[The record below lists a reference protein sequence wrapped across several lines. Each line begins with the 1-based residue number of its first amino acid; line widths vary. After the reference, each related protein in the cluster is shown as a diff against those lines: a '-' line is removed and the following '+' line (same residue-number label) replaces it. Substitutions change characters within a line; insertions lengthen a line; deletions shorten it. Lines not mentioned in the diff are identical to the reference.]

1 MASHNQADLPRE
13 NLILSALP
21 RDEYDRL
28 IKKMSRV
35 HLPQGTGL
43 NYMGDILRHAYFINS
58 GMVSL
63 LSVAQNGSTI
73 EVGMVGNEGM
83 VGIPIILGMNE
94 TPYMM
99 NVQIAVE
106 SAWKIGAEALREE
119 FNRGGKFQE
128 LLLKYTHVVLTQLS
142 QSALC
147 NRFHTSE
154 ERLGRWLLVARDRVQ
169 SNTINLTQE
178 IISHM
183 LGIPRTG
190 VTMTAGNLQKIGVI
204 SSRRGKIT
212 ILDPKGLEDVACECY
227 QVAKENLE
235 HYLPNLARDSFVA
248 RGAYRAN
255 SG

>member
-1 MASHNQADLPRE
+1 MLSQNDVGTTNE

-21 RDEYDRL
+21 REEYERL
-28 IKKMSRV
+28 ITKMSRV
-35 HLPQGTGL
+35 HLPQGKIL
-43 NYMGDILRHAYFINS
+43 SHMGDKLSHAYFINS

-73 EVGMVGNEGM
+73 EVGMVGKEGV

-94 TPYMM
+94 IPYEM
-99 NVQIAVE
+99 NVQIAIE
-106 SAWKIGAEALREE
+106 SAWKIKAETLKEE
-119 FNRGGKFQE
+119 FDRGGKFQE

-154 ERLGRWLLVARDRVQ
+154 ERLGRWLLVARDRVH

-190 VTMTAGNLQKIGVI
+190 VTMTAGHLQKIGLI
-204 SSRRGKIT
+204 SARRGKIT
-212 ILDPKGLEDVACECY
+212 ILDPERLESIACECY
-227 QVAKENLE
+227 QITKDNLE
-235 HYLPNLARDSFVA
+235 NYLPKLTGNSLVA
-248 RGAYRAN
+248 
-255 SG
+255 

>member
-1 MASHNQADLPRE
+1 MSSQNNVSTPKENLLLAALPRE
-13 NLILSALP
+13 
-21 RDEYDRL
+21 EHDRL
-28 IKKMSRV
+28 ITKMSQV
-35 HLPQGTGL
+35 HLAQGKIL
-43 NYMGDILRHAYFINS
+43 SHMGEHLRYAYFINS

-63 LSVAQNGSTI
+63 LSVAQNGATI

-94 TPYMM
+94 TPYEM

-106 SAWKIGAEALREE
+106 SAWKIKAEALKEE

-154 ERLGRWLLVARDRVQ
+154 ERLGRWLLVARDRVH
-169 SNTINLTQE
+169 SDTINLTQE

-190 VTMTAGNLQKIGVI
+190 VTMTAGHLQKIGLI
-204 SSRRGKIT
+204 RSQRGKII
-212 ILDPKGLEDVACECY
+212 ILDPDRLEDIACECY
-227 QVAKENLE
+227 QITKENLGN
-235 HYLPNLARDSFVA
+235 YLPKLTGNSLVA
-248 RGAYRAN
+248 
-255 SG
+255 

>member
-1 MASHNQADLPRE
+1 MASPKDVGIAKE

-21 RDEYDRL
+21 RADHARL
-28 IKKMSRV
+28 IQKMTRV
-35 HLPQGTGL
+35 HLPRGTVL
-43 NYMGDILRHAYFINS
+43 NHMGDNMPHAYFLNS

-94 TPYMM
+94 TPYEM
-99 NVQIAVE
+99 NVQITVE
-106 SAWKIGAEALREE
+106 GAWKIKAEALKEE

-128 LLLKYTHVVLTQLS
+128 LLLKYTHVVLIQLS

-190 VTMTAGNLQKIGVI
+190 VTMTAGNLQKIGLI

-212 ILDPKGLEDVACECY
+212 ILDPERLEKVACECY
-227 QVAKENLE
+227 KITKENIE
-235 HYLPNLARDSFVA
+235 SYLPNLTNNSLVA
-248 RGAYRAN
+248 
-255 SG
+255 